1 MNKVDRREFLGDFGT
16 RVVSGSLAWQVLQ
29 SLTPA
34 RAQDLQVTPGL
45 VHFRPEME
53 EIVKWI
59 ESTPRE
65 RILEGAVER
74 LKKGL
79 GYRHLVGGLF
89 LAGIRNIKQ
98 RPVGFKFH
106 AVMVIGAAHQ
116 LSLDAAQP
124 DRLIPFFWALDNFKA
139 SQAQDVKEGDWS
151 LAAVRESSVP
161 SASQARQRFI
171 DGMDRW
177 DEEAADA
184 AIAGLC
190 RSAGAAEVMELVW
203 PYAIR
208 DWQNIGHKAIFAAGA
223 WRTLELIGWEHAEP
237 VLRSLVYGL
246 LNGGSSDTAVPYDHN
261 RELAGQIRADW
272 LAGQPDP
279 TVTTAL
285 LQTLRQASPK
295 EAAASVV
302 AHLNRGVSA
311 SSLWDAILLA
321 ASELLMRQQAIVPL
335 HATTATNALYYT
347 FRQSGSDSTR
357 QLALLQA
364 ASWIALFREGTRAR
378 GGFPDKPNIDEFQP
392 ASVAPADIGA
402 IFDGL
407 QQSRG
412 TAAAQTLAFSQAGG
426 NTEKFFDA
434 ARHLIFTKGTDAHDF
449 KFAASAFEDLTH
461 ASPAVRPQLLAASV
475 FYLKGTRDP
484 DSPLLQK
491 AREALAIL

>member
-1 MNKVDRREFLGDFGT
+1 MSQLDRREFLGDLGT
-16 RVVSGSLAWQVLQ
+16 GVVSGGLAWQALL

-34 RAQDLQVTPGL
+34 RAQELQVTPGL
-45 VHFRPEME
+45 VQFRPEME

-89 LAGIRNIKQ
+89 LAGIRNIKP

-295 EAAASVV
+295 EAAASV
-302 AHLNRGVSA
+302 ACRRPA
-311 SSLWDAILLA
+311 SSVGLGAIL
-321 ASELLMRQQAIVPL
+321 EKRK
-335 HATTATNALYYT
+335 
-347 FRQSGSDSTR
+347 RG
-357 QLALLQA
+357 
-364 ASWIALFREGTRAR
+364 EGRVCA
-378 GGFPDKPNIDEFQP
+378 
-392 ASVAPADIGA
+392 
-402 IFDGL
+402 
-407 QQSRG
+407 
-412 TAAAQTLAFSQAGG
+412 
-426 NTEKFFDA
+426 
-434 ARHLIFTKGTDAHDF
+434 
-449 KFAASAFEDLTH
+449 
-461 ASPAVRPQLLAASV
+461 
-475 FYLKGTRDP
+475 
-484 DSPLLQK
+484 
-491 AREALAIL
+491 